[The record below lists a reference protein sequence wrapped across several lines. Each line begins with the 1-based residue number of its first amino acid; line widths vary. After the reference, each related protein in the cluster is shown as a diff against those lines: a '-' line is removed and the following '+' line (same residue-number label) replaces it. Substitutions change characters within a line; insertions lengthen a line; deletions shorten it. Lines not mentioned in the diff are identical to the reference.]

1 MLMNSLI
8 RGGEKLRIE
17 TFLDHEMVYELTVG
31 GSTREKCNY
40 AVLREGAT
48 DIMKPPIRQ
57 ASTSMPRNGNMGKQV
72 GSEMNIGPG

>member
-8 RGGEKLRIE
+8 RDGEKLRIE

-40 AVLREGAT
+40 AVTTRGSHGHHET
-48 DIMKPPIRQ
+48 TNK
-57 ASTSMPRNGNMGKQV
+57 ASINV
-72 GSEMNIGPG
+72 YAA